1 MKRKS
6 YDNVTVL
13 LVMLKNFR
21 RKLLPMELPRN
32 KKKMKIEKPEIFLRA
47 SLKNELILKKK
58 L

>member
-1 MKRKS
+1 
-6 YDNVTVL
+6 
-13 LVMLKNFR
+13 
-21 RKLLPMELPRN
+21 MELPRN